1 VEVNVERQEP
11 LMEITAAV
19 YCRISR
25 VRRKDGK
32 EETLGVERQEPP
44 CRELAARKG
53 WTVQE
58 PIFIDNDLSAYSGKR
73 RPAYEEMLKAV
84 RDGRMQAIIAWDAD
98 RLTRQPVENEAIIDL
113 ADRYGTQLATV
124 RGEYDLAT
132 SSGRLHFRLKGAIAR
147 AESEQRSERLK
158 LKYDQM
164 AKAGEAKNAGVRAF
178 GYERDGVTV
187 REDEAA
193 LLREAG
199 RRLVAGDS
207 ARAVIAD
214 WDRRG
219 IRTVTGKPWSATSL
233 RRALLSPRVA
243 GLRQHRGEVVGD
255 ASWPAIL
262 DRDTWEKV
270 KAIYGDPARK
280 RGGHPYSYLLTG
292 GLARCGKCGTTLDD
306 GTVAADGAALI
317 AWPSE
322 RRPGYAC
329 PDPRRGGCY
338 GTFAYAEPLESHVA
352 DAVLTALAGPGLDR
366 ARRKGGGRDD
376 EVRRLTAQRDADKA
390 ALDRAANAH
399 FLEHTIEYGTYL
411 RIRDELLARIQRA
424 ETELARRHGTEALV
438 GLPSDPEKLRA
449 EWDDDRRTSV
459 DRRRAILRAVLDAV
473 IVHPAGPTPKGRFGR
488 VFDPDRV
495 ELCWKA

>member
-1 VEVNVERQEP
+1 MEP
-11 LMEITAAV
+11 IAAV

-53 WTVQE
+53 WEVAE
-58 PIFIDNDLSAYSGKR
+58 VYIDNDLSAYSGKR

-84 RDGRMQAIIAWDAD
+84 RDGRVQAILAWDAD
-98 RLTRQPVENEAIIDL
+98 RLTRQPVENEQIIDL
-113 ADRYGTQLATV
+113 ADRYGIQLATV

-147 AESEQRSERLK
+147 AESEQRAERLK

-164 AKAGEAKNAGVRAF
+164 AQAGEVKNSGVRAF

-193 LLREAG
+193 LLRDAAK
-199 RRLVAGDS
+199 RMVAGDS
-207 ARAVIAD
+207 ARAIIAD

-233 RRALLSPRVA
+233 RRVLLSPRVA
-243 GLRQHRGEVVGD
+243 GLRQHRGELLWSVE
-255 ASWPAIL
+255 AKWPAIL
-262 DRDTWEKV
+262 DRPTWEQIR
-270 KAIYGDPARK
+270 AIYTDPARK
-280 RGGHPYSYLLTG
+280 RGGHPYTYLLTG
-292 GLARCGKCGTTLDD
+292 GLARCGKCATILDD
-306 GTVAADGAALI
+306 GTVAADGAPLI

-322 RRPGYAC
+322 RKPGYSC

-338 GTFAYAEPLESHVA
+338 GVFQLAEPLESHVVE
-352 DAVLTALAGPGLDR
+352 AVLTALAGPGLDR
-366 ARRKGGGRDD
+366 ARRKGGGHDKDTQALR
-376 EVRRLTAQRDADKA
+376 AQRDADKV
-390 ALDRAANAH
+390 ALGRAADAH
-399 FLEHTIEYGTYL
+399 FIERTIDDYGVYL

-424 ETELARRHGTEALV
+424 EAELDRRNGTEALA

-449 EWDDDRRTSV
+449 EWDDDTRTSV
-459 DRRRAILRAVLDAV
+459 DRRRAILRACLDAV
-473 IVHPAGPTPKGRFGR
+473 IVLPVGTSQKGQFGK
-488 VFDPDRV
+488 VFNPDRV
-495 ELCWKA
+495 ELLWKG